1 MSVSLVSFPQRHA
14 GLILGSIM
22 ALGLLLCLGSGGD
35 PSTHWG
41 VSQIYPEIGVE
52 PFAEARGLHLGIDSG
67 LDQKDQQPFLT
78 TLTLWVYHFFG
89 HGSESHHLFSVI
101 PYMLCIFSVTLLIA
115 KKRGRIFG
123 LIGGGWLALQPTFM
137 AWSSVPTTVPLA
149 SLIIL
154 LLVAIA
160 GQPQRWAPWFSFVV
174 GLILSWG
181 LNPMIT
187 MVIPICWIEGLR
199 REVSMR
205 WQPHGWALFVFAT
218 LVLVGLQVA
227 GMDPLTLAMAQS
239 GLIHLNN
246 MEAGVSLASVDPG
259 LVLIL
264 TLALFVGFRSPQP
277 QLRPLTGLIVTSTLP
292 WVLAGE
298 LPVFPLVV
306 LLPGM
311 VWLVIETFADRSR
324 VKILNMDDSG
334 KGIRESLLIFLI
346 GCIALAV
353 LLISQEKV
361 SEAAMLASISLAICV
376 VGALLG
382 LRAGF
387 RSSMVAWVGVLCMV
401 SLLVPVNLNRVAHST
416 DRWEVARS
424 SLDRLI
430 PPGEAVA
437 GHWAHMLVMGTDRP
451 AFQNL
456 NQAQLRLV
464 EGLENEP
471 NMLEQYQWG
480 NRSISL
486 YREAGKPGCLF
497 EEAVQQQATGDME
510 QARHSLSLILR
521 KTPEC
526 SSAWERLGL
535 ILLQDGHEDIAS
547 ECFFFAL
554 QDDVWRPVSHQQLAR
569 LYSKYG
575 LFREARYHL
584 EMSRGPDSGSLPS
597 VVANVSLQGP
607 R

>member
-1 MSVSLVSFPQRHA
+1 MSATLVSFPQRHA

-67 LDQKDQQPFLT
+67 LDEQDRQPILT
-78 TLTLWVYHFFG
+78 AITLWVYHFFG

-101 PYMLCIFSVTLLIA
+101 PYMLCIFAVSLFIA

-149 SLIIL
+149 SLMIL

-160 GQPQRWAPWFSFVV
+160 GQSQRWAPWFSFVS

-181 LNPMIT
+181 LNPMIM

-205 WQPHGWALFVFAT
+205 WQPHGWALFGFAV
-218 LVLVGLQVA
+218 LVLVGLQVS

-239 GLIHLNN
+239 GLTQLDG
-246 MEAGVSLASVDPG
+246 MEVGVSLALVDPG

-277 QLRPLTGLIVTSTLP
+277 RLRPLVGLIVTSTLP
-292 WVLAGE
+292 WILAGE

-306 LLPGM
+306 LLPSM

-334 KGIRESLLIFLI
+334 RGVRESLLIFLI
-346 GCIALAV
+346 CWVALAV
-353 LLISQEKV
+353 FLISQEKV
-361 SEAAMLASISLAICV
+361 AESAMLASVSLAICI

-387 RSSMVAWVGVLCMV
+387 RSSLVAWVSTLCMI

-416 DRWEVARS
+416 DRWKVARS

-456 NQAQLRLV
+456 DQAQLRLV
-464 EGLENEP
+464 EGLENQK
-471 NMLEQYQWG
+471 NALEQYQWG
-480 NRSISL
+480 NQSISL
-486 YREAGKPGCLF
+486 YRFDGNPGCLF
-497 EEAVQQQATGDME
+497 EEAVQQHAMGEIDR
-510 QARHSLSLILR
+510 ARHSLSLILR

-535 ILLQDGHEDIAS
+535 ILLEDGHEDIAS

-597 VVANVSLQGP
+597 AIANVSLPGP